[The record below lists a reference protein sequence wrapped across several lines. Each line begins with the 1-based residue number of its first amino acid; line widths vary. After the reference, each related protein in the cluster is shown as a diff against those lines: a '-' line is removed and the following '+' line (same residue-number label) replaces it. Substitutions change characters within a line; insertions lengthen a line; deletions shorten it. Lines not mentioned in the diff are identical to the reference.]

1 MRYRTFGRTGLRV
14 SDLFLGTMTFG
25 SDWGWGASPDECR
38 KMLDVYADA
47 GGNVIDTANR
57 YTDGASE
64 RIVGELLQGRRDSF
78 VLATKYTLSRDG
90 RDPNAAG
97 NHRKNLTLSL
107 EASLRALRT
116 DYLDIY
122 WVHIWDP
129 ATPVEETMRALDDAV
144 RAGKVLYIGISDTPA
159 WVVSRANML
168 AELRGWTSF
177 AGLQI
182 PYNLTQR
189 EVERDLL
196 PMAAALDLSVAAWS
210 PLAAGILSGKFTRG
224 DAGEATRTKR
234 ENVSGRDLA
243 IAREVDA
250 VADELGVS
258 SSQVALAWTR
268 AHQPGVHP
276 IIGARKLDQLTD
288 NLAAADL
295 VLPGSAVSRLDQ
307 VSTVELGFPHDFI
320 ASTQEFVY
328 GSAGALLAS

>member
-90 RDPNAAG
+90 QDPNAAG

-295 VLPGSAVSRLDQ
+295 VLPADAVSRLDA
-307 VSTVELGFPHDFI
+307 VSAIELGFPHDFI

>member
-1 MRYRTFGRTGLRV
+1 
-14 SDLFLGTMTFG
+14 
-25 SDWGWGASPDECR
+25 
-38 KMLDVYADA
+38 
-47 GGNVIDTANR
+47 
-57 YTDGASE
+57 
-64 RIVGELLQGRRDSF
+64 
-78 VLATKYTLSRDG
+78 VLASKYTLSRDG

-107 EASLRALRT
+107 EESLRALRT

-129 ATPVEETMRALDDAV
+129 ATPVEEMMRALDDAV
-144 RAGKVLYIGISDTPA
+144 RAGKILYIGISDVPA

-196 PMAAALDLSVAAWS
+196 PMAGALEMSVAAWS

-224 DAGEATRTKR
+224 SAVDESRTKR
-234 ENVSGRDLA
+234 ENISERDLT

-268 AHQPGVHP
+268 AHRPDVHP

-295 VLPGSAVSRLDQ
+295 VLPQPAVARLDR
-307 VSTVELGFPHDFI
+307 VSAIELGFPHDFI
-320 ASTQEFVY
+320 DSTRDFVY
-328 GSAGALLAS
+328 GPVGALLA